1 MLQLLWCWIHVFV
14 LQQQLQE
21 SDVLQC
27 VACVLQCVACGAE
40 CRRARVRVL
49 QLQLQLQLQLPL
61 LQCVSR
67 LPRGALQHARVLQP
81 GSSCVAARHHALR
94 PPLPPARGVL

>member
-1 MLQLLWCWIHVFV
+1 VLQSLWCWIHVFV

-21 SDVLQC
+21 LHVLQC

-49 QLQLQLQLQLPL
+49 QLQLQLQLQLPF

-67 LPRGALQHARVLQP
+67 LPRGALQNAREL
-81 GSSCVAARHHALR
+81 
-94 PPLPPARGVL
+94 